1 MAKAKYEGM
10 FLFPAGQVDAEAAIA
25 QVRGIVERHQGTVLL
40 IKKWDER
47 KLAYEIKR
55 HKRGLYILCYFTAPG
70 DAVAAINRD
79 VQLGDNLLR
88 VLITDASHLNEA
100 EMAAVE
106 PQQPAPP
113 APSPGDRAPRRREDL
128 PVEMTNA

>member
-10 FLFPAGQVDAEAAIA
+10 FLFPAGQVEPEAAIA
-25 QVRGIVERHQGTVLL
+25 QVRGIVERHHGTVLV

-55 HKRGLYILCYFTAPG
+55 YKRGLYILCYFTAPG
-70 DAVAAINRD
+70 AAISAITRD
-79 VQLGDNLLR
+79 VQLSDDLLR
-88 VLITDASHLNEA
+88 VLITDASHLNET

-113 APSPGDRAPRRREDL
+113 TPSFGDRPPRRRDDFPAE
-128 PVEMTNA
+128 VANA